1 MKGLKETSLNVS
13 RFILSTVCG
22 FCYKVS
28 LPLNFT
34 YTKKIRCP
42 LSFSVSLSLQHED
55 GAAVIARRC
64 CF

>member
-13 RFILSTVCG
+13 RFILSTVSG

-34 YTKKIRCP
+34 YTKKNQMP
-42 LSFSVSLSLQHED
+42 LIVFCISVT
-55 GAAVIARRC
+55 AA
-64 CF
+64 